1 MAQRRSLA
9 WTELRVG
16 LLVIASFA
24 LLALAIFYVSGQSGI
39 FTKKYTVTAYFS
51 SADGLR
57 SGAEVW
63 LEGVNIGNVDEVRI
77 SKQADPNKSVEV
89 DLKLDDRYRNIIRT
103 DSMVT
108 IQNIGLLGDKYVDMT
123 RGTEAG
129 LVVPDGGTLQ
139 GSETGDIRKIVTGT
153 SDFVANLDSLS
164 TEIRKLTD
172 RIDRGEGTLGKFI
185 TDTSIYDNAN
195 STMREAN
202 AFVRD
207 LRMGNGT
214 IGKLVSD
221 DEAYR
226 RFNALM
232 DRMDNLIETAQSGHG
247 TFGKLINDPAVYD
260 KTDQVLA
267 RVQSVADR
275 IDRGEGTLG
284 KLTRDD
290 AMYNELRQS
299 VNKFTDLVASIQ
311 NGEGSAGK
319 FLKDPTLYNTW
330 NESASEIQKLLYDFR
345 QNPKKFLTINFKL
358 F

>member
-39 FTKKYTVTAYFS
+39 FTKRYTLTAYFA
-51 SADGLR
+51 SANGLR

-63 LEGVNIGNVDEVRI
+63 LEGVTIGNVDQVRI
-77 SKQADPNKSVEV
+77 SKQPDPNRSVEV
-89 DLKLDDRYRNIIRT
+89 DLKLDESYRNIIRT

-108 IQNIGLLGDKYVDMT
+108 IGTIGLLGDKYVDIT

-129 LVVPDGGTLQ
+129 QIVPDNGTLQ
-139 GSETGDIRKIVTGT
+139 GMEGGDIRKIVTGT

-164 TEIRKLTD
+164 NQVKKLAD
-172 RIDRGEGTLGKFI
+172 RVDRGEGTLGKLL

-195 STMREAN
+195 STMQEAD

-207 LRMGNGT
+207 LRTGNGT
-214 IGKLVSD
+214 VGKLVSN
-221 DEAYR
+221 DEMYAR
-226 RFNALM
+226 VNKM
-232 DRMDNLIETAQSGHG
+232 IDRMDTLIEQIHNGHG
-247 TFGKLINDPAVYD
+247 TAGKFINDPAIYD
-260 KTDQVLA
+260 KTDKILA
-267 RVQSVADR
+267 RVMEVTDR
-275 IDRGEGTLG
+275 IDRGEGTIG
-284 KLTRDD
+284 KLTKDETI
-290 AMYNELRQS
+290 YNEFRDT
-299 VNKFTDLVASIQ
+299 VNRFSMLVSSIQ
-311 NGEGSAGK
+311 NGEGTAGK
-319 FLKDPTLYNTW
+319 FIRDPTLYNSL
-330 NESASEIQKLLYDFR
+330 NESSSEIQKLLYDFR

>member
-39 FTKKYTVTAYFS
+39 FTKKYTVTAFFG
-51 SADGLR
+51 SANGLR

-63 LEGVNIGNVDEVRI
+63 LEGVTIGNVDQVRI
-77 SKQADPNKSVEV
+77 SKQADPRKSVEV
-89 DLKLDDRYRNIIRT
+89 DLKLEDNYKNIIRT

-108 IQNIGLLGDKYVDMT
+108 IGTIGLLGDKYVDIT

-129 LVVPDGGTLQ
+129 QIVPEGGSLQ
-139 GSETGDIRKIVTGT
+139 GAEAGDIAKIVTGT
-153 SDFVANLDSLS
+153 SDFVANLDALS
-164 TEIRKLTD
+164 TEVKKLAD
-172 RIDRGEGTLGKFI
+172 RIDRGEGTLGRFI
-185 TDTSIYDNAN
+185 TDTSVYDNAN
-195 STMREAN
+195 ATMKEAN

-207 LRMGNGT
+207 LRTGNGT
-214 IGKLVSD
+214 VGKLVSD
-221 DEAYR
+221 DEAYN

-232 DRMDNLIETAQSGHG
+232 DRMDTLIERVENGPGTA
-247 TFGKLINDPAVYD
+247 GKFINDPAIYD
-260 KTDQVLA
+260 KADRVLA
-267 RVQSVADR
+267 RVESVADR

-284 KLTRDD
+284 KLTRDE
-290 AMYNELRQS
+290 AMYNELRDS
-299 VNKFTDLVASIQ
+299 VNRFSGLIVSIQ

-319 FLKDPTLYNTW
+319 FFKDPTLYNTW